1 MVLKITPTEEQVC
14 IQTTQQRTVIVQANA
29 GAAKTTTLA
38 LRVWHA
44 LARGVSPERILVL
57 TTTDPA
63 GVAMRGALRKV
74 GLDSGVIERLGIDTF
89 ETFSKRVLRGAEGA
103 VHVPQRLTAET
114 LAPTVRE
121 ALRRLD
127 MGLDDGQIVA
137 QFLKLALRLK
147 GTLAREQVLW
157 QGERI
162 TPELADDWGVAYPM
176 LRLFSQYEE
185 LRYPQGDHCDR
196 ANFRGPFDATYDL
209 ARLLANPESTTP
221 RHELQRWPQK
231 LAYVLVDEL
240 HDLNVAAYTVLLHLL
255 HDAQIY
261 FCAVGDID
269 QVVFSAAGAEQRY
282 LQTDIDWGPGRCVK
296 TYPLTASWRF
306 GSALAEIAK
315 RLSDKPYTSECQHT
329 TAVRCDGYDTPN
341 DCAEQVAA
349 LALAWK
355 KDHAPDMRGLAI
367 LLRHPYQSVL
377 IENALLGAQLP
388 YQTVGF
394 GSYLHQ
400 PEVLLVRA
408 LLALHGDGFEQI
420 QAQATREALVRALVF
435 FCGVDLEYYGSQAE
449 SSEQRLAHAVTAV
462 AQDAGLLRVF
472 FENQVLRRSEPQV
485 VRRLQAGIRACGQSG
500 PQMFAGLLDAL
511 EIEAWVKTVF
521 VEKQRQADALAY
533 MVGLRDAA
541 SRFTT
546 AQAFF
551 ESLNRSEAQ
560 LTGSLSARV
569 NKAQATVRA
578 KKNLV
583 LATVADVK
591 GLEFVHVVM
600 PYLVQGQF
608 PAQLASS
615 DTEERNLFYVGITR
629 AREALTLLASRDA
642 PSRFLAKMA
651 VLPEAAL
658 GA

>member
-1 MVLKITPTEEQVC
+1 MTLKITPTSEQVC
-14 IQTTQQRTVIVQANA
+14 IQTAPEKTVIVQANA

-38 LRVWHA
+38 LRVLHA
-44 LARGVSPERILVL
+44 LGQGVSPERILLL
-57 TTTDPA
+57 TYTQPA
-63 GVAMRGALRKV
+63 GVAMRAALRTV
-74 GLDSGVIERLGIDTF
+74 GLDSGVIERLGIGTF
-89 ETFSKRVLRGAEGA
+89 ETFSTRVLRGAEGA
-103 VHVPQRLTAET
+103 VHVPQRLTPEA

-121 ALRRLD
+121 ALMRLD

-137 QFLKLALRLK
+137 HFLKLALRLK

-162 TPELADDWGVAYPM
+162 TPDLADDWDVAYPM
-176 LRLFSQYEE
+176 LRLFSEYEA

-196 ANFRGPFDATYDL
+196 AHFRGPFDATYDL
-209 ARLLANPESTTP
+209 ARLLANPESATP

-231 LAYVLVDEL
+231 LACVLVDEL

-255 HDAQIY
+255 HDAQTY

-269 QVVFSAAGAEQRY
+269 QVVFTAAGAEQRY
-282 LQTDIDWGPGRCVK
+282 LQTDTDWGPGRRVK

-306 GSALAEIAK
+306 GTALAQIAK
-315 RLSDKPYTSECQHT
+315 RLSDKPYTSACPHK
-329 TAVRCDGYDTPN
+329 TAVRCSVYETPD
-341 DCAEQVAA
+341 DCAQQVAA

-355 KDHAPDMRGLAI
+355 QTHPLDMRGLAI

-377 IENALLGAQLP
+377 IENALLALDLP
-388 YQTVGF
+388 YQTMGF

-408 LLALHGDGFEQI
+408 LLALHGDGFAQI
-420 QAQATREALVRALVF
+420 QAQSTREALVRALVF
-435 FCGVDLEYYGSQAE
+435 FCGVELDYRGSQAE
-449 SSEQRLAHAVTAV
+449 SPEQRLAHAVSAI
-462 AQDAGLLRVF
+462 ALDAGLLPVF
-472 FENQVLRRSEPQV
+472 FEEQVLKRSEPQV
-485 VRRLQAGIRACGQSG
+485 LRRLRAGIRACAQSG
-500 PQMFAGLLDAL
+500 PQMFAGLLEAL

-533 MVGLRDAA
+533 MAGLRDAA

-546 AQAFF
+546 AQAFCD
-551 ESLNRSEAQ
+551 SLNRSEAQ
-560 LTGSLSARV
+560 LTRSLSARV
-569 NKAQATVRA
+569 AKTQATVRA

-583 LATVADVK
+583 LATVAEVK
-591 GLEFVHVVM
+591 GLEFAHVVM
-600 PYLVQGQF
+600 PYLAQGQF

-642 PSRFLAKMA
+642 PSAFLEKMGVAAK
-651 VLPEAAL
+651 
-658 GA
+658 